1 MFCVCILFVILMDWC
16 LLLYL
21 LPKSNVCKKWERVLI
36 NTINNHDNH
45 SHHIWKFPY
54 SSFAN
59 ADIWP
64 LQTPITN
71 LQTSI
76 TLANSTIQHHHI
88 EQNTSLFSQTPT
100 LTSLETRISWKI
112 QNSNIEYSAKQFGY
126 IPNYHNLEYYKP
138 NSNNSIL
145 NDLWRIMLGH
155 LIIDFIVFNF
165 TKPEWF
171 NKASENY
178 LHSYKKH

>member
-1 MFCVCILFVILMDWC
+1 MTKPDTSQNTPNKKLSNDDIDKLDKAKKKYFKTRFGIETNYSTSGLDLMASPLKQSLIYSAFIIACVILFRYLG
-16 LLLYL
+16 LLKFIIRLDHIYIYAVL
-21 LPKSNVCKKWERVLI
+21 LI
-36 NTINNHDNH
+36 
-45 SHHIWKFPY
+45 F
-54 SSFAN
+54 F
-59 ADIWP
+59 
-64 LQTPITN
+64 
-71 LQTSI
+71 
-76 TLANSTIQHHHI
+76 
-88 EQNTSLFSQTPT
+88 LFYFYIKQ
-100 LTSLETRISWKI
+100 KI